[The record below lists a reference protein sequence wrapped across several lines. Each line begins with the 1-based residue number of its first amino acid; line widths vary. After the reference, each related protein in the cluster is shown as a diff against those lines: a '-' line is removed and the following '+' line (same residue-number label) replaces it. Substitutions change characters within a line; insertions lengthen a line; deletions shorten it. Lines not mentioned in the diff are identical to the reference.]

1 MNLEAIESDD
11 LGKIS
16 SPFLYRSF
24 VRQFGKEVGL
34 DFESLEPDLK
44 AASGSMPEPLVPG
57 QADAV
62 SSQHKSFWSRIDFDL
77 RWLYPA
83 FCLVGVVALCSAFY
97 TFRLKFG
104 PNTGDRLQ
112 AVETAPAIAA
122 ERQASEN
129 PLGEIPV
136 NEPKEAKRAA
146 VRSLSSVPVRAKTG
160 EERDLNKR
168 TAEATAAPQRKSDSA
183 IRIELVATEPTW
195 LSVATD
201 GKMAYSGI
209 LEATE
214 TKTLEGHETAR
225 IRTGNAGGVNV
236 VFNGKDLGT
245 LGPRGQ
251 TRTVLFT
258 RTGYEVLQRQTAV
271 EMQRVSRSGD

>member
-34 DFESLEPDLK
+34 DLEGLEPDVK
-44 AASGSMPEPLVPG
+44 AASGSMPEPRVPG
-57 QADAV
+57 QADAI
-62 SSQHKSFWSRIDFDL
+62 SSQPKSFWSRIDFDL

-97 TFRLKFG
+97 TFRLKFA
-104 PNTGDRLQ
+104 PQMGDRPQ
-112 AVETAPAIAA
+112 AVETAPPVAA
-122 ERQASEN
+122 DRPVS
-129 PLGEIPV
+129 EIPLSETK
-136 NEPKEAKRAA
+136 EPKRGA
-146 VRSLSSVPVRAKTG
+146 VKPLSSVPAKAKAG
-160 EERDLNKR
+160 EESGRSKS
-168 TAEATAAPQRKSDSA
+168 TAKAAEAAAAPQHKSDSA
-183 IRIELVATEPTW
+183 IRIELVAMEPTW

-201 GKMAYSGI
+201 GKVTYSGT

-236 VFNGKDLGT
+236 VFNGKALGT

-258 RTGYEVLQRQTAV
+258 RTGYEVLQRQSAV